1 MKRFIIFDKYNTAY
15 DWGLTLTAKA
25 VSEPSPKTNYQELD
39 GVSGSLDLTE
49 ALTGEVA
56 YSDRT
61 LTASFSISDGTVQER
76 EVLLRRITAALH
88 GRRVHIVEPDSPEFY
103 LVGRVAVTGKSNSHA
118 YATLDIEATCEPW
131 RYALNESDRRVV
143 VQKNSVDVVIHN
155 NGVKTVC
162 PVITVTGTVAG
173 IEKVSITDND
183 VTTELIPGTYKITD
197 IRLRPGANVITVSGS
212 GAVTFTYR
220 EAVL

>member
-1 MKRFIIFDKYNTAY
+1 MKRCIIFDKYNTAY
-15 DWGLTLTAKA
+15 DWGLLLTAKT

-76 EVLLRRITAALH
+76 ETLLRSITAALH
-88 GRRVHIVEPDSPEFY
+88 GRRVHIIEPDAPEFY
-103 LVGRVAVTGKSNSHA
+103 LIGRVMVTGKSNSHA
-118 YATLDIEATCEPW
+118 YATFDIEATCEPW
-131 RYALNESDRRVV
+131 RYALNESERRVV
-143 VQKNSVDVVIHN
+143 VQNNSASVVIHN
-155 NGVKTVC
+155 DGVKTVC
-162 PVITVTGTVAG
+162 PVITVSGA
-173 IEKVSITDND
+173 VSITDNS
-183 VTTELIPGTYKITD
+183 VTTELQTGTYKITD
-197 IRLRPGANVITVSGS
+197 IRLRPGANVITVEGA
-212 GAVTFTYR
+212 GAVVFTYR